1 MQKWYWKKKYIDCV
15 SKNRKPAP
23 LVGASLGDVRC
34 SKNQWGDA
42 IDWWCVRRAA
52 VTASCRT
59 QQYVAESVSWSQR
72 YTHFYLKCMLS
83 RWSDLIVKGLGLH
96 LRHAV
101 RWLGFPPGCP
111 WCSSLR
117 KLLWQSAFGG
127 SQPHVM
133 RAQNCLCLLGEF
145 WTPPLEHSGV
155 AKKVQI
161 WNSGSL
167 WRSLPAYRVVNRQF
181 S

>member
-1 MQKWYWKKKYIDCV
+1 MRWCNRLMVCQKSCCYCLLQNPTVRSWECQLVPTLHTFLFEVHVKQVKWPNCERSLV
-15 SKNRKPAP
+15 SIS
-23 LVGASLGDVRC
+23 G
-34 SKNQWGDA
+34 
-42 IDWWCVRRAA
+42 
-52 VTASCRT
+52 
-59 QQYVAESVSWSQR
+59 
-72 YTHFYLKCMLS
+72 MLS
-83 RWSDLIVKGLGLH
+83 GGWVLLL
-96 LRHAV
+96 
-101 RWLGFPPGCP
+101 GCP